1 MSDGSISARAD
12 FSRLRYANVWEDAA
26 ILRDALAIRPGD
38 RAMCIASSGDN
49 ALALLLDDPA
59 EVVAVD
65 LSPAQLAALALRI
78 AAFQTLAHAELLEL
92 VGARPSRQRPALY
105 ARCRSR
111 LDAAARAY
119 WDAAPGAIARGIG
132 EGGKFE
138 RYLGL
143 FRRFVLPL
151 TQGRGKTRRLLALEG
166 TPEERLAWYDAH
178 WDTRLWRLVFGA
190 FTSRPVMGRL
200 GRDPSF
206 LDHVE
211 ESAAERMMASVRMAS
226 TATLPG
232 ANPYL
237 RRTLTGTWGRALP
250 PYLRAEAFET
260 IRDRAHRIT
269 PVLGSL
275 EDVLGAAPPASFGAF
290 GLSDVFEYVDR
301 AHAETLYRAVAHA
314 GRPGARLAYWNLLA
328 VRQRPEALAHL
339 IRPLAPLARALHARD
354 RAPFYRAFL
363 VEEVV
368 AGGE

>member
-1 MSDGSISARAD
+1 MSSIADRAD

-26 ILRDALAIRPGD
+26 LLRGALRVRPGD
-38 RAMCIASSGDN
+38 RALCIASSGDN

-65 LSPAQLAALALRI
+65 LSPAQLAALALRV
-78 AAFQTLAHAELLEL
+78 AAFQALTHAELLEL

-105 ARCRSR
+105 ARCRPL
-111 LDAAARAY
+111 LDGAARAY
-119 WDAAPGAIARGIG
+119 WDGVPEAIAAGIG

-151 TQGRGKTRRLLALEG
+151 TQGRRKVAQLLALGG
-166 TPEERLAWYDAH
+166 TPSYRLAWYDAH

-211 ESAAERMMASVRMAS
+211 GSAAERMMASVRTAS
-226 TATLPG
+226 TATVPG
-232 ANPYL
+232 DNPYL
-237 RRTLTGTWGRALP
+237 RWTLTGAYGDALP
-250 PYLRAEAFET
+250 PYLEADAFET

-275 EDVLGAAPPASFGAF
+275 EDVLGAAPPDSFGAF

-301 AHAETLYRAVAHA
+301 AHAETLYRAIARA

-328 VRQRPEALAHL
+328 VRQRPEPLAGL
-339 IRPLAPLARALHARD
+339 IRPLPELSRALHARD
-354 RAPFYRAFL
+354 RAPFYRAFV

-368 AGGE
+368 GSG